1 MLQVE
6 RGHSLIPSYGE
17 MSRWAA
23 IQCMSFTKGVSLAMQ
38 TLLILLPLSKFLFH
52 SEVRERLMKG
62 CVLSFLCFSSTFVM
76 CDSFFQVTVPDFNL
90 LTKSLLPRISRRSES
105 ILKYKWNKVAK
116 DGLSGCKKRW
126 KRITVKRGF

>member
-1 MLQVE
+1 
-6 RGHSLIPSYGE
+6 
-17 MSRWAA
+17 
-23 IQCMSFTKGVSLAMQ
+23 MSFTKGVSLAMQ

-105 ILKYKWNKVAK
+105 ILKYK
-116 DGLSGCKKRW
+116 KR
-126 KRITVKRGF
+126 